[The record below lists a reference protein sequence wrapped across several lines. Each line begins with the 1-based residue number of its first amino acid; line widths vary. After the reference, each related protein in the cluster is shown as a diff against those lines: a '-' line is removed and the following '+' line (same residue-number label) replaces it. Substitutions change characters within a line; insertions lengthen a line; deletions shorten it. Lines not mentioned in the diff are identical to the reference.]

1 MKNFFNAIGVAYME
15 KVHSAMIAWILDDA
29 NDVTLHPT
37 ASSESIFST
46 FPQDIRSR
54 LLCKMFGVSPQR
66 EFKSIRTHVEWNDID
81 IMIETKDDKGKEDVW
96 VIENKLKTQ
105 EHLSNEKDKSGRKT
119 QIWQTEKYVNIIRDT
134 FPNRT
139 PHYMLLSLGGDKAR
153 STSEDWLPYTYSQLH
168 QLLSSVDSLQE
179 YVLVK
184 EYVNAIGLIVSELEK
199 FLNSK
204 DYGND
209 YPNVF
214 LKTSKAEKAIKPHTP
229 VEAFIIEN
237 GLETIFQKQLLAKM
251 IHENLREIE
260 KKVHYDERNGTAMF
274 VLPVSER
281 INGFEFNIEFQGGTY
296 KVSLIHEDY
305 INEGSYVHTDKI
317 YGVWDKDK
325 KEGNG
330 KVYKIFRSYHENNNW
345 SLKVSQNLGKKDAK
359 PKPRIALVKSIKN
372 WYDNPQNDF
381 VKVFNDAKELANS
394 LRNSI
399 TKETTLFS
407 VKK

>member
-29 NDVTLHPT
+29 NDVTLLSS

-46 FPQDIRSR
+46 FPQGVRSR

-66 EFKSIRTHVEWNDID
+66 EFVSIRTYVEWNDID

-96 VIENKLKTQ
+96 IIENKLKTQ

-119 QIWQTEKYVNIIRDT
+119 LIWQTEKYVNIIRGT
-134 FPNRT
+134 FPHRT
-139 PHYMLLSLGGDKAR
+139 SHYMLLSLGGDKAQ
-153 STSEDWLPYTYSQLH
+153 STSEDWIPYTYSKLY
-168 QLLSSVDSLQE
+168 QLLSSVDSLSG

-204 DYGND
+204 DYSND

-214 LKTSKAEKAIKPHTP
+214 QKTSKAEKAIKQHTP
-229 VEAFIIEN
+229 KEAFIMEN

-251 IHENLREIE
+251 IHENLPEIE

-305 INEGSYVHTDKI
+305 INAGSHVHTDNI

-330 KVYKIFRSYHENNNW
+330 DVYKIFRSYHENNNW
-345 SLKVSQNLGKKDAK
+345 NLKVSQNLGKKDAK

-381 VKVFNDAKELANS
+381 VNVFEDAKKLAEEL
-394 LRNSI
+394 RVRI
-399 TKETTLFS
+399 TKETTFFS
-407 VKK
+407 IKK